1 MRQTLAAAFCAL
13 CLIGCEAQPAPTAP
27 GEVPEPTTR
36 ETTAQQAPQI
46 MATVNGQ
53 PIYMDPLHRS
63 LVRVHGLLIPEML
76 IHDLLIDQEAKRR
89 GVSVGPEDVAAENDI
104 SLRNV
109 FPPGTTPD
117 QRERL
122 LDQLL
127 RDRGLTREL
136 WEATVRRN
144 ALLRKMVAPG
154 VTVTEDLVKA
164 EFARAYGAKVEVR
177 QIRLPSVEEAQ
188 KILALA
194 EKGDDFAK
202 LARDYS
208 TDTITAPKGGLLP
221 VFTRQD
227 TFVPR
232 AVRDAAFA
240 LKDGQ
245 VSSIVQVGSSFHV
258 LKLVKRVTPPQIEY
272 ESVKDQLSDQVRQR
286 MIMGAQAQLMS
297 ELRRRADVEYINPI
311 LRQEAKRYSQP

>member
-1 MRQTLAAAFCAL
+1 MRHKLAAAFCAL
-13 CLIGCEAQPAPTAP
+13 CLIGCEAPPVPPAP
-27 GEVPEPTTR
+27 GEPTGPTTR
-36 ETTAQQAPQI
+36 NTTAQRPPQV

-53 PIYMDPLHRS
+53 PVYMDRLHRS
-63 LVRVHGLLIPEML
+63 LVQVHGLLIPEML
-76 IHDLLIDQEAKRR
+76 IHDLLIEQEAKRR
-89 GVSVGPEDVAAENDI
+89 GVSVSPEDVAAENDL

-109 FPPGTTPD
+109 FPPGTSPD
-117 QRERL
+117 RRERL
-122 LDQLL
+122 LEQLL

-144 ALLRKMVAPG
+144 ALLRRMVAPG
-154 VTVTEDLVKA
+154 VKVTEAMVKE

-177 QIRLPSVEEAQ
+177 QIRLPSVQEAQ
-188 KILALA
+188 KILTLV

-208 TDTITAPKGGLLP
+208 TDTTTAPNGGLLP
-221 VFTRQD
+221 VFTRQE
-227 TFVPR
+227 TSVPR
-232 AVRDAAFA
+232 AVREVAFA

-258 LKLVKRVTPPQIEY
+258 LKLVRRVTLPQVKY
-272 ESVKDQLSDQVRQR
+272 ESVRDQLSDQVRQR

-297 ELRRRADVEYINPI
+297 ELRRRGAVEYINPI
-311 LRQEAKRYSQP
+311 LRQEANRYSQP

>member
-13 CLIGCEAQPAPTAP
+13 CLIGCEPAPVAPAPGEPAEPTAP
-27 GEVPEPTTR
+27 D
-36 ETTAQQAPQI
+36 TTAQRPPQI

-53 PIYMDPLHRS
+53 PIYMDRLHRS
-63 LVRVHGLLIPEML
+63 LVQVHGMFIPEML
-76 IHDLLIDQEAKRR
+76 VHDLLIEQEAKRR
-89 GVSVGPEDVAAENDI
+89 GVSVGPEDVAAENDF

-109 FPPGTTPD
+109 FPPGTSPD

-127 RDRGLTREL
+127 RNKGLTREL

-154 VTVTEDLVKA
+154 VKVTEEMVKA
-164 EFARAYGAKVEVR
+164 EFARTHGAKVQVR
-177 QIRLPSVEEAQ
+177 QIRLPSVDEAQ
-188 KILALA
+188 KILTLV

-208 TDTITAPKGGLLP
+208 TDTTTAPKGGLLP
-221 VFTRQD
+221 VFTRQEAS
-227 TFVPR
+227 VPR
-232 AVRDAAFA
+232 AIREAAFA

-245 VSSIVQVGSSFHV
+245 VSSIVQVGNSFHV
-258 LKLVKRVTPPQIEY
+258 LKLVKRITPPQIKY
-272 ESVKDQLSDQVRQR
+272 ESVRDQLSDQVRQR

-311 LRQEAKRYSQP
+311 LRQEANRYSQP